1 MSSPAKRS
9 THQTASRALELKLLQ
24 LVANDAET
32 REIEAV
38 FRQDP
43 VLAYHLLRLVN
54 SIGTGTHR
62 HISSFSQAILILGRQ
77 QLKRWLNLMLFAANR
92 NDTRSAMLMAHVAI
106 RASSMEMMA
115 KASGL
120 DRSQQEMAFMAGM
133 FSLLGVLFGL
143 PLREVLAPLN
153 LSTSLAAALHNK
165 KGGIGQIL
173 LTVEC
178 AEKLDFEETAQQ
190 LAQLGLGGEEFA
202 EITLEAHRWML
213 GVIHNQQ
220 ENGSA

>member
-1 MSSPAKRS
+1 
-9 THQTASRALELKLLQ
+9 
-24 LVANDAET
+24 
-32 REIEAV
+32 
-38 FRQDP
+38 
-43 VLAYHLLRLVN
+43 
-54 SIGTGTHR
+54 
-62 HISSFSQAILILGRQ
+62 
-77 QLKRWLNLMLFAANR
+77 
-92 NDTRSAMLMAHVAI
+92 
-106 RASSMEMMA
+106 
-115 KASGL
+115 
-120 DRSQQEMAFMAGM
+120 MAGM

-153 LSTSLAAALHNK
+153 LSTSLAAALHDK
-165 KGGIGQIL
+165 KGDIGQIL